1 MRRRSGKVRRLGDKG
16 TPRQTQNL
24 APDIEYAPW
33 SLVGGTKVW
42 QPEEILEQVMDRVA
56 GEDNWLAKDRV
67 LTGALELLD
76 VENLEVTG
84 PGDAAIA
91 QVLAAVGG
99 VVSVYVGA
107 NGKAVLF
114 NRLSDKERGLVG
126 APARTGVGG
135 ITLLKDT
142 PERVPLITDA
152 AVWTVA
158 DRRMERPS
166 SVRVLFERAIELRL
180 DFKDEA
186 PVAASS
192 TTRGAIETGP
202 EPALL
207 ENVLQIPE
215 DLSEDSGLV
224 NTAWVTVQT
233 YLDFLEGKTLSGLPD
248 LTLEGLNE
256 MWLSPALQHYA
267 DPTVDPSGL
276 WARRIAPFRQHYRR
290 TFRLKRP
297 WIDRINNMVASRVA
311 IQDQESHARA
321 QSPVFQDYSEWVTW
335 RHGSGPRNVNDG
347 PDVDKIVQNRFAGAG
362 EALPGGGFKIVGT
375 PLPLSPAPAVLR
387 IIDADQGLVQVGFVF
402 DYVGE
407 AVRYTRSA
415 IKGLNT
421 PSESVAD
428 QNPLLQW
435 GELRDNFELSTIVTV
450 APASPNDNRR
460 LHAELVTHEAA
471 SAILPGGAL
480 AAAEEVANGPIYEVK
495 VSKLPARFGWDDSKA
510 PEVYK
515 AFAIGTGDD
524 DDPEGEEGAQDLLG
538 VPINLD
544 ELQVYAKAVAASVYS
559 GFRDRVVGGLTT
571 GLVPGMEP
579 EGTAQVV
586 THAAT
591 MGPNGGALTTVDL
604 PEDVEKRDPMSL
616 LPPDLRRLVDR
627 FVDL

>member
-1 MRRRSGKVRRLGDKG
+1 MFATLDGEILSDAAWSFTVGTSPYVARIEAPAEVAARLASTATIYGSVLVIEDGAQGRLEVKGLTILGTAPTTSPFTQDLLVADRRWTWNRAHVHRRFNMRRRSGKVRRLGDKG

-42 QPEEILEQVMDRVA
+42 QPEEILKQVMDRVA
-56 GEDNWLAKDRV
+56 GEDSWLAKDRV

-99 VVSVYVGA
+99 VVSIYVGA

-114 NRLSDKERGLVG
+114 NRLSDKERDLVG
-126 APARTGVGG
+126 APRRTGVGG

-152 AVWTVA
+152 AVWALA

-186 PVAASS
+186 PVSATAS
-192 TTRGAIETGP
+192 TTKGAIETGP

-215 DLSEDSGLV
+215 DLSEESGLV
-224 NTAWVTVQT
+224 NTTWVTVQT

-256 MWLSPALQHYA
+256 MWLSPALQFYA

-321 QSPVFQDYSEWVTW
+321 QSPVFQDYAEWVT
-335 RHGSGPRNVNDG
+335 
-347 PDVDKIVQNRFAGAG
+347 
-362 EALPGGGFKIVGT
+362 
-375 PLPLSPAPAVLR
+375 
-387 IIDADQGLVQVGFVF
+387 
-402 DYVGE
+402 
-407 AVRYTRSA
+407 
-415 IKGLNT
+415 
-421 PSESVAD
+421 
-428 QNPLLQW
+428 
-435 GELRDNFELSTIVTV
+435 
-450 APASPNDNRR
+450 
-460 LHAELVTHEAA
+460 
-471 SAILPGGAL
+471 
-480 AAAEEVANGPIYEVK
+480 
-495 VSKLPARFGWDDSKA
+495 
-510 PEVYK
+510 
-515 AFAIGTGDD
+515 
-524 DDPEGEEGAQDLLG
+524 
-538 VPINLD
+538 
-544 ELQVYAKAVAASVYS
+544 
-559 GFRDRVVGGLTT
+559 
-571 GLVPGMEP
+571 
-579 EGTAQVV
+579 
-586 THAAT
+586 
-591 MGPNGGALTTVDL
+591 
-604 PEDVEKRDPMSL
+604 
-616 LPPDLRRLVDR
+616 
-627 FVDL
+627 